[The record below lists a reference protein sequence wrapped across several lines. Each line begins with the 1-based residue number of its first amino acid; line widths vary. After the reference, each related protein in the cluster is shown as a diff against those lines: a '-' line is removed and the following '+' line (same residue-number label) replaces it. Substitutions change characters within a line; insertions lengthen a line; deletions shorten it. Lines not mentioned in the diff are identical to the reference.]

1 MITSVIRF
9 VVVSRSGRSTTAAAT
24 SFVLLPIT
32 SRISHI
38 EFYIELAISASI
50 RLALGV
56 FLLLMSL
63 EVELGPKDHVLM
75 GLRRVRRTVVQLAQ
89 VVAFQEVHSQ
99 LGVVFVV
106 FFVAVGV
113 TKVTV
118 VMLFT
123 EVTVQHVLVEE
134 PLIAVFTCLNKTI
147 NQHKAL

>member
-1 MITSVIRF
+1 MLIITSVIRF
-9 VVVSRSGRSTTAAAT
+9 VIVSRSGRSTTTATAAAAAT

-32 SRISHI
+32 SRIGHI

-75 GLRRVRRTVVQLAQ
+75 GLRRVRRTAVQFTQ
-89 VVAFQEVHSQ
+89 EVAFQKVHPK

-106 FFVAVGV
+106 FFVAVRV
-113 TKVTV
+113 AKVTII
-118 VMLFT
+118 MLFT

-134 PLIAVFTCLNKTI
+134 PLIAVFTCLNK
-147 NQHKAL
+147 